1 MKPDF
6 AITNIRRVGETVVA
20 EIDTTQAQY
29 QGRNWRSLSGYQRRK
44 FETLVILTRPTDRVH
59 IIYH

>member
-6 AITNIRRVGETVVA
+6 GITNIRNKNETIVA
-20 EIDTTQAQY
+20 EVDTKQASY
-29 QGRNWRSLSGYQRRK
+29 QGKPWLSLSGYQKRK

-59 IIYH
+59 IIYQ